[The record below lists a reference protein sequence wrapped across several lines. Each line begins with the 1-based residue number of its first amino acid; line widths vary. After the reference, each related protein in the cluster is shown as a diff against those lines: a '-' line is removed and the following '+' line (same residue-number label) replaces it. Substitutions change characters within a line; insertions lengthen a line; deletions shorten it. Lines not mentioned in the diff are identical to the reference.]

1 MTSFLTVIATPA
13 IRQVSEK
20 SIFGKPY
27 VRIGRL
33 FLVLGCWVYQ
43 QGGVLG
49 YALRDNP
56 GLLGKLASPP
66 EITNINETEIVEYFK
81 GLSEK
86 VASELEEVKNEEK
99 SFFSLYAVRELR
111 NLGIELMKW
120 PPDKNLEKKANAEF
134 AQDVMRLSFIKGIA
148 LAFNFPE
155 QFSIYW
161 DNTYRMRPD
170 SEWEEWRNRGLIL
183 SEMQQK
189 RTLNETIAEI
199 AETAIIWGIH
209 EVPNILDSHD
219 IEILKSLISHHK
231 RE

>member
-13 IRQVSEK
+13 VMQVTEK
-20 SIFGKPY
+20 SIFGKPF

-33 FLVLGCWVYQ
+33 FHVIGYWVYQ

-66 EITNINETEIVEYFK
+66 EITNIKDTEIVEYFK

-86 VASELEEVKNEEK
+86 VASELKEAKDEEK
-99 SFFSLYAVRELR
+99 TFFHLYTVRELR
-111 NLGIELMKW
+111 SIGIELIKW
-120 PPDKNLEKKANAEF
+120 PPDKNLDKKADAEF
-134 AQDVMRLSFIKGIA
+134 AGDVMRISFIEGIA
-148 LAFNFPE
+148 LGFNFPE
-155 QFSIYW
+155 QFSLYW

-170 SEWEEWRNRGLIL
+170 SEWKEMRKRGIVL
-183 SEMQQK
+183 SEMQEK
-189 RTLNETIAEI
+189 RTLKKAIVEMAEN
-199 AETAIIWGIH
+199 AIIWG
-209 EVPNILDSHD
+209 PNTLDRHD

-231 RE
+231 KE